1 MAERPDPGALTAVM
15 PRATVVG
22 MADAEIVERI
32 RELRPLI
39 RRNAVRAE
47 HERRVPDEVVVALTG
62 TGVHRMNVPA
72 RYGGYQTP
80 LRTQIDVFAEIAVEC
95 ASTAWVTLG
104 QAGVSYIAA
113 LFPDEAQDDFFTG
126 PSGPDVRIGG
136 TLVPGATAVPYD
148 GGYRV
153 DGASAFATG
162 CHHAQWH
169 LLTAAVVPAE
179 GQPQEGPP
187 EMVWVAVPMSEL
199 EILDDWDA
207 TGLAGT
213 GSNTVVARD
222 IPVPAHR
229 VLPVGPMLAG
239 QTPSKTNADDPFY
252 RMPVLLLF
260 CAWAASAALGLGRAA
275 MTEFGERIHRRG
287 ITYTFYERQNEATVT
302 HLQAAEAQM
311 RISAAELVAARLID
325 EIETKA
331 RDDGSYTP
339 QERARIRAESGY
351 LTRLCKEA
359 VDLLASA
366 AGASSLQRDVPMQ
379 RIVRDIQ
386 ALCLHSF
393 INPATNLEIYGRVL
407 SGVDPGTPFL

>member
-1 MAERPDPGALTAVM
+1 M
-15 PRATVVG
+15 PRVTVVG
-22 MADAEIVERI
+22 MVDAGIVERV

-39 RRNAVRAE
+39 RRNALRAE
-47 HERRVPDEVVVALTG
+47 RERRVPDEVAAALNG
-62 TGVHRMNVPA
+62 TGIHRMNVPR

-80 LRTQIDVFAEIAVEC
+80 LRTQVDAFAEIAVEC
-95 ASTAWVTLG
+95 GSTAWMTLS

-113 LFPDEAQDDFFTG
+113 LYPDEAQEDFFTG
-126 PSGPDVRIGG
+126 PNGPDARIGG

-162 CHHAQWH
+162 CHHADWH
-169 LLTAAVVPAE
+169 LLTAAVTPAD
-179 GQPQEGPP
+179 GSPPEGPP
-187 EMVWVAVPMSEL
+187 EMIWAAVPMSEL
-199 EILDDWDA
+199 EILDDWHV

-213 GSNTVVARD
+213 GSNTVVARN

-239 QTPSKTNADDPFY
+239 QIPSKANADDPFY

-260 CAWAASAALGLGRAA
+260 CAWAAPVALGLARAA

-302 HLQAAEAQM
+302 HLQVAEAQM
-311 RISAAELVAARLID
+311 KISSAELVAARLTA

-331 RDDGSYTP
+331 RDGVEYTLA
-339 QERARIRAESGY
+339 ERARIRAESGY

-366 AGASSLQRDVPMQ
+366 AGASSLQREVPMQ
-379 RIVRDIQ
+379 RIARDIN
-386 ALCLHSF
+386 ALSLHSF
-393 INPATNLEIYGRVL
+393 MNPATNLEIYGRVL

>member
-1 MAERPDPGALTAVM
+1 MS
-15 PRATVVG
+15 
-22 MADAEIVERI
+22 DAGIVERV

-39 RRNAVRAE
+39 RENAVRAE
-47 HERRVPDEVVVALTG
+47 RERRVPDEVVAALTG
-62 TGVHRMNVPA
+62 TGVHRMNVPR

-80 LRTQIDVFAEIAVEC
+80 LHTQIDAFTEIAVEC

-136 TLVPGATAVPYD
+136 TLVPGATAVPCD

-153 DGASAFATG
+153 DGASGFATG
-162 CHHAQWH
+162 CHHADWH
-169 LLTAAVVPAE
+169 LLTAAVAPAD
-179 GQPQEGPP
+179 GRPQEGPP
-187 EMVWVAVPMSEL
+187 EMLWVAVPMSEL
-199 EILDDWDA
+199 EILDDWDV

-213 GSNTVVARD
+213 GSNTVVARN

-239 QTPSKTNADDPFY
+239 WTPSKANADDPFY

-275 MTEFGERIHRRG
+275 MTEFTGRIHRRG
-287 ITYTFYERQNEATVT
+287 ITYTFHERQNEATVT

-311 RISAAELVAARLID
+311 RISAAELVAARLIA

-331 RDDGSYTP
+331 RDGSPYTP
-339 QERARIRAESGY
+339 RERARIRAESGY

-366 AGASSLQRDVPMQ
+366 AGASSLRRDVPMQ
-379 RIVRDIQ
+379 RIARDIQ

-393 INPATNLEIYGRVL
+393 VNPATNLEIYGRVL

>member
-1 MAERPDPGALTAVM
+1 MA

-22 MADAEIVERI
+22 MADAGIVERV

-39 RRNAVRAE
+39 RRNALRAE
-47 HERRVPDEVVVALTG
+47 QERRVPDEVVAALTG
-62 TGVHRMNVPA
+62 TGVNRMNVPE
-72 RYGGYQTP
+72 RYGGYRTP
-80 LRTQIDVFAEIAVEC
+80 LHTQIDVFAEIAVEC

-104 QAGVSYIAA
+104 HAGVSYIAA
-113 LFPDEAQDDFFTG
+113 LFSDEAQDDFFTG

-153 DGASAFATG
+153 NGASGFATG
-162 CHHAQWH
+162 CHHAAWH
-169 LLTAAVVPAE
+169 LLTAAATRAD

-187 EMVWVAVPMSEL
+187 EMLWVAVPMSEL
-199 EILDDWDA
+199 EILDDWDV

-213 GSNTVVARD
+213 GSNTVVARN

-229 VLPVGPMLAG
+229 VVPVGPLLAG
-239 QTPSKTNADDPFY
+239 LIPSKTNADDPFY
-252 RMPVLLLF
+252 RMPVLPLF

-275 MTEFGERIHRRG
+275 LTEFEERIHRRG

-311 RISAAELVAARLID
+311 RISAAELVAARLIA

-331 RDDGSYTP
+331 RDGDAYTP
-339 QERARIRAESGY
+339 RERARIRAESGY

-366 AGASSLQRDVPMQ
+366 AGASSLRRDVPMQ
-379 RIVRDIQ
+379 RIARDIQ
-386 ALCLHSF
+386 ALSLHSF
-393 INPATNLEIYGRVL
+393 VNPTTNLEIYGRVL